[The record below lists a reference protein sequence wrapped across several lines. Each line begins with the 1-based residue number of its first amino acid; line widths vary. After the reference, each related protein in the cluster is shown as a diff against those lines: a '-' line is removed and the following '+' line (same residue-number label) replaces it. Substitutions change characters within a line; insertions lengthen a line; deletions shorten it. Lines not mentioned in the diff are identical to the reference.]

1 MTRGTEHEL
10 IRLLQGELPP
20 GESRELQLRLLRE
33 PELAEAFR
41 RLEAAWRGLE
51 PPPASAVPPGFT
63 GRVMAQVRRQ
73 PAPAALS
80 WSTAPVWVRATAA
93 AALIGGAALGLGVGR
108 ILPASEA
115 ASSATSVSV
124 SSSTASSSAAEP
136 DGADYSLAE
145 GYWAVVDDATGS
157 TSSEEIR

>member
-33 PELAEAFR
+33 PELAETFR

-51 PPPASAVPPGFT
+51 PPPTSPVPPGFT
-63 GRVMAQVRRQ
+63 GRVMAQVRWQ
-73 PAPAALS
+73 PAPVALS
-80 WSTAPVWVRATAA
+80 WSAAPVWVRATAA

-108 ILPASEA
+108 ILPAPDA
-115 ASSATSVSV
+115 AVPAASV
-124 SSSTASSSAAEP
+124 SSSTASSSSSVTEP

-157 TSSEEIR
+157 ASTEEIR